1 MALPAQVVRGQSSE
15 SVPAGDEEAVDVQR
29 QFLVALL
36 VVAAGMEA
44 VVAIFVRRLS
54 LNRIPDVIPSPQ
66 PVANALGITEHGLT
80 WFVIAMAT
88 LVLCHAAA
96 FAVALRLTN
105 PRYALVA
112 LAASVLLI
120 ATMVPIF
127 PGGAQDVYH
136 NIVDART
143 LWTYHQDPITTTPAA
158 HPSDPFVR
166 QLAYW
171 QDLSSS
177 YGPVWYLVSGI
188 PLPFAGNDMIGN
200 VIGQKIL
207 VSAFLAG
214 TLYLIYLL
222 MKEWRPQRAT
232 AAIVLMGWSPLVLWE
247 IPGNAHNDIVMMFFA
262 VAALLVIQRGRWQW
276 AFPLLALAVAVKF
289 IMLLLGPLLLVW
301 LLFRKPRID
310 RREIALSIGA
320 GGAILAM
327 IYLPFI
333 AASHSFANYE
343 ALQSRFISS
352 PASLTIAFLMQ
363 YTSLQ
368 RAEDY
373 GRALALTLYACGYL
387 WALYRCRGGFENLVT
402 SACWATFFTLALPT
416 WWFWPWYVVWLLPIA
431 AMVAGRR
438 VATLALL
445 FGSTALLV
453 YPIYYWRDVL
463 LNGPNWYSNQ
473 FVIVGAVFGPI
484 ALYLAGTYGGSLFNV
499 EEHVD
504 TDLTAA

>member
-1 MALPAQVVRGQSSE
+1 LPW
-15 SVPAGDEEAVDVQR
+15 
-29 QFLVALL
+29 
-36 VVAAGMEA
+36 
-44 VVAIFVRRLS
+44 RR
-54 LNRIPDVIPSPQ
+54 
-66 PVANALGITEHGLT
+66 
-80 WFVIAMAT
+80 
-88 LVLCHAAA
+88 
-96 FAVALRLTN
+96 
-105 PRYALVA
+105 Y
-112 LAASVLLI
+112 
-120 ATMVPIF
+120 
-127 PGGAQDVYH
+127 
-136 NIVDART
+136 
-143 LWTYHQDPITTTPAA
+143 
-158 HPSDPFVR
+158 
-166 QLAYW
+166 
-171 QDLSSS
+171 SSS
-177 YGPVWYLVSGI
+177 S
-188 PLPFAGNDMIGN
+188 AG
-200 VIGQKIL
+200 V
-207 VSAFLAG
+207 
-214 TLYLIYLL
+214 
-222 MKEWRPQRAT
+222 
-232 AAIVLMGWSPLVLWE
+232 
-247 IPGNAHNDIVMMFFA
+247 
-262 VAALLVIQRGRWQW
+262 WQW

-473 FVIVGAVFGPI
+473 FVIVGAVSWADRALSRRHLRREPVQGPRARRGRLNRGV
-484 ALYLAGTYGGSLFNV
+484 ALRPSEPASRLALR
-499 EEHVD
+499 
-504 TDLTAA
+504 LAR